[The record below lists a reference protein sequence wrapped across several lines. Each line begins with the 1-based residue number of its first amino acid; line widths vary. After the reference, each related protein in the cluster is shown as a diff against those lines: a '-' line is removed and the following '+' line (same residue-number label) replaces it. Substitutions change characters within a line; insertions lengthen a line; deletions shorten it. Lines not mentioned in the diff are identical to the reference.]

1 MHGIKLIEKNITEHK
16 FPFYEIA
23 QGNNIVDFQVENLSP
38 DQCLQSFQNFCDNAA
53 PGRYK
58 ITLGKNC
65 NVENCRVVRGPQ
77 GFGTVTVD
85 FHITNNIKAEH
96 IDVNSHNATYNKHI
110 LSLQKEL
117 SELKLKHE
125 LKEIENKLRAEYQN
139 KITPQ
144 QTEFWKE
151 LMKDPEYKEPIKNLL
166 TGLAVWFSTI
176 NNKP

>member
-65 NVENCRVVRGPQ
+65 NAENCRVVRGPQ
-77 GFGTVTVD
+77 GFGTVTID
-85 FHITNNIKAEH
+85 FHITNNIKADH

-110 LSLQKEL
+110 LALQKEL
-117 SELKLKHE
+117 SDLKLKHE
-125 LKEIENKLRAEYQN
+125 LKEIENKLRAEYQS

-144 QTEFWKE
+144 ETEFWKE